1 MENRIEIAP
10 GLIREE
16 RHGGRIVILRIATV
30 SREIIDIA
38 YETVLQLQEQCGEE
52 SPLLLVYDVTP
63 KNMTITPYVRTFVS
77 RLNAANPHVRGR
89 VAVVLPKS
97 PTTAIMKLFV
107 AFLPSPNRPKQVFFS
122 LDEAVRWLEEL
133 L

>member
-1 MENRIEIAP
+1 MENRVEIAS
-10 GLIREE
+10 GLVKEE
-16 RHGGRIVILRIATV
+16 LHGGRIIILRINSV
-30 SREIIDIA
+30 SRETIDMA
-38 YETVLQLQEQCGEE
+38 YETVTEIHHRCGDDL
-52 SPLLLVYDVTP
+52 PFLLVYDVTP
-63 KNMTITPYVRTFVS
+63 KNMTITPYIRTLSS
-77 RLNAANPHVRGR
+77 RLNAVNPHVRGR

-107 AFLPSPNRPKQVFFS
+107 AFLPSPNRPKRVFFS